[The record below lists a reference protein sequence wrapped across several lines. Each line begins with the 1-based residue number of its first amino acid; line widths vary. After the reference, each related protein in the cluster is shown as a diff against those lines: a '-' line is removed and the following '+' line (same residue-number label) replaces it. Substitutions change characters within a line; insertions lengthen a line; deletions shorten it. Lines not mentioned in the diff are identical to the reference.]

1 MRNYLIFETNDGSG
15 REETSQIELSDDDE
29 AITFGQQ
36 VIREMMQVASHWRV
50 YQKAV
55 LTVVLPALP
64 HSEKLSRH
72 GMPFQ
77 DHVTQGG
84 DREPSRN
91 SFSARSHRNDEAGS

>member
-1 MRNYLIFETNDGSG
+1 VRNYLIFETNDGSS
-15 REETSQIELSDDDE
+15 REETGQIELSDDDE

-55 LTVVLPALP
+55 RTVVPPALP
-64 HSEKLSRH
+64 QVRN
-72 GMPFQ
+72 
-77 DHVTQGG
+77 TQGG
-84 DREPSRN
+84 DREPSRS